1 MNSLFFIRLK
11 IEELRIVLLMKRGA
25 GKSSAGNTLLG
36 RKSFHTAGSLQGVT
50 QACSKITGTIHGHRI
65 SVVDT
70 PGCTDLIL
78 TENKT
83 TQEIAKCIDLSDL
96 GPHVF
101 LLVIPI
107 GRFTKEEINTA
118 QQILEVFG
126 EEAGKYTMEK
136 TIEEYLEGNHPDL
149 KKILDL
155 CEGRYHVLNNRDN
168 ENHMQ
173 VFTLLEKIK
182 LMVKR
187 NKGSSYTKAMY
198 QKTADQVE
206 EKWKREK
213 MLKAMMGNEYRR
225 QMRNSAVGSNDE
237 AKVRNDLEYNSNM
250 KTTVLER
257 KEESVNTPYF

>member
-1 MNSLFFIRLK
+1 M
-11 IEELRIVLLMKRGA
+11 EELRIVLLGKQGA
-25 GKSSAGNTLLG
+25 GKSSTGNTLLG
-36 RKSFHTAGSLQGVT
+36 RKSFHTAASSQGVT
-50 QACSKITGTIHGHRI
+50 QACSKITSTIQGNRI

-70 PGCTDLIL
+70 PGWTDLIL
-78 TENKT
+78 MENKT
-83 TQEIAKCIDLSDL
+83 TQEIAKCIDLSDP

-101 LLVIPI
+101 LLVLSI
-107 GRFTKEEINTA
+107 GRFTKEEIDTA

-126 EEAGKYTMEK
+126 EEAGKYTMVLFTRGDDLEEK
-136 TIEEYLEGNHPDL
+136 TIEDYLEGNHPDL

-213 MLKAMMGNEYRR
+213 MLKAMMENEYRR

-237 AKVRNDLEYNSNM
+237 AKLQ
-250 KTTVLER
+250 TV
-257 KEESVNTPYF
+257 